1 MGLPEIQKKLFW
13 WDEAEPI
20 SQARLIARVMTHGTW
35 EDILEVEAELGR
47 EIFLEVLR
55 DTPAATFDSRSLGF
69 WRKRLGL
76 GTWPKPRAG
85 GTPWP
90 PR

>member
-1 MGLPEIQKKLFW
+1 MGLPDIQKKLFW

-20 SQARLIARVMTHGTW
+20 PQKRFIARVMTHGTW
-35 EDILEVEAELGR
+35 EDIQEVESELGR

-55 DTPAATFDSRSLGF
+55 DTPAAIFDARSLVF

-76 GTWPKPRAG
+76 GALPKNQAG
-85 GTPWP
+85 EIPWP